1 MKPKLA
7 LSAIALA
14 LAVVSGPAA
23 AESLPKFTG
32 GLLVDA
38 QGMTL
43 YTFDKD
49 VRGKSNCNG
58 GCAAAWP
65 PAPAAEDAGATGDF
79 TIITRDDGA
88 RQWAYKGSPLY
99 RFAADARAGEVN
111 GDDKNGAWH
120 AVRSGG
126 APQGKA
132 GGSSM
137 GYTHY

>member
-7 LSAIALA
+7 FSAIVLA
-14 LAVVSGPAA
+14 LAVTSGPAA
-23 AESLPKFTG
+23 AESLPKFAG

-49 VRGKSNCNG
+49 VHGRSNCNG

-65 PAPAAEDAGATGDF
+65 PVAAVEDAGATGDF
-79 TIITRDDGA
+79 TVVTRDDGA

-99 RFAADARAGEVN
+99 RFAADAKAGDVN
-111 GDDKNGAWH
+111 GDNKND
-120 AVRSGG
+120 V
-126 APQGKA
+126 
-132 GGSSM
+132 
-137 GYTHY
+137 